1 LEVIPNYLTI
11 DQMEEALTAFLDNG
25 SSQSEPK
32 QATFKSSTQ
41 SKPMP
46 KAESSLLDGID
57 GMLDD
62 DMEAQLGNIG
72 FGKK

>member
-1 LEVIPNYLTI
+1 
-11 DQMEEALTAFLDNG
+11 
-25 SSQSEPK
+25 
-32 QATFKSSTQ
+32 
-41 SKPMP
+41 MP